1 MAPTTKAELAA
12 EVEKLR
18 AALRRER
25 AKTARLGGALAES
38 REHQA
43 ATSDILRGISSSPA
57 DVQPV
62 FDAIVRSAAR
72 LCARRNLSGR
82 QRVLKGYDGFDPQG

>member
-1 MAPTTKAELAA
+1 MAPTTKAELVA

-62 FDAIVRSAAR
+62 FDASCGAPPACAPAGTSAAGDE
-72 LCARRNLSGR
+72 S
-82 QRVLKGYDGFDPQG
+82 